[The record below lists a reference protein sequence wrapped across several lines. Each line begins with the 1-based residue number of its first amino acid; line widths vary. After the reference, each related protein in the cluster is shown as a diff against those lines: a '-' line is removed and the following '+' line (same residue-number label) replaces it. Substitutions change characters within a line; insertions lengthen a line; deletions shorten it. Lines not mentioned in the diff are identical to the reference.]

1 MNSDAA
7 WPIRNGP
14 KSAQAKRS
22 RSGNDPN
29 APDVLPLKKSI
40 SIRVLI
46 FQSRLLIGVS
56 VSNPKPGVP
65 RSEHRVLARALR
77 DRDGRGHEAVGAA
90 IGRKS

>member
-22 RSGNDPN
+22 RSGNEPN
-29 APDVLPLKKSI
+29 APDVFPLKKSI

-46 FQSRLLIGVS
+46 VQSRLLIGVS
-56 VSNPKPGVP
+56 VSNPMRVYRGVSTEFWP
-65 RSEHRVLARALR
+65 RPCGTGMAEVTKLSVLP
-77 DRDGRGHEAVGAA
+77 

>member
-7 WPIRNGP
+7 WPMRNGP

-29 APDVLPLKKSI
+29 APDVFPLKKSS
-40 SIRVLI
+40 SIRVFI
-46 FQSRLLIGVS
+46 SQSRPLSGVS
-56 VSNPKPGVP
+56 VSNPIRVYRGVSTAFWP
-65 RSEHRVLARALR
+65 RPCGTGIVEVTKSSVLP
-77 DRDGRGHEAVGAA
+77 